1 MIGFSLKLKPII
13 MYKFTSKTLLASLFS
28 VLIFSCQEKKEETK
42 SYSLVAL
49 GEKII
54 LPINDSTSN
63 ISPGLEY
70 FSADKPYLFNANW
83 NNNSLQIFDLEN
95 GVLKKELVLEREG
108 ADGFE
113 WYYFHTQSL
122 DSIFLFPPFGSRFVL
137 TDTSGV
143 IKNRI
148 HFELPADYSVIFPHN
163 SYYVSPPTVIGKEL
177 IVRVRGNKGVTE
189 YAQSDLDSLSLEAA
203 INLETGAVRMLPLGF
218 PKDYLNAGSKQLEYS
233 IVNQGGKKFVSFMG
247 DHRLYQLDQDSQ
259 NWNAIDAKSQFL
271 DDPMPTF
278 SKDVDGRGF
287 NEYAFAKSRYESLVF
302 DSFRKVFYRFAY
314 PSVQFETDEELR
326 ALRNSPEA
334 FVVMVFD
341 EDLNLLTETKF
352 EAGTYY
358 PTNFFVSEK
367 GLYISLSH
375 PDNPEIKEDEMA
387 FELIKLVE
395 N

>member
-1 MIGFSLKLKPII
+1 
-13 MYKFTSKTLLASLFS
+13 MYKFAPLPFYLSLFS
-28 VLIFSCQEKKEETK
+28 VLMFSCHEKEVEVKTW
-42 SYSLVAL
+42 SLIAS

-54 LPINDSTSN
+54 LPLDDQTSN
-63 ISPGLEY
+63 ISMGLE
-70 FSADKPYLFNANW
+70 FFKADKSLLFSVNEIK
-83 NNNSLQIFDLEN
+83 NSLQIYDLEN
-95 GVLKKELVLEREG
+95 QTPEKELVFEREG

-113 WYYFHTQSL
+113 WNYFHTQSL

-177 IVRVRGNKGVTE
+177 IVKVRGNKRVTE
-189 YAQSDLDSLSLEAA
+189 YVQRDLDSLSLEAA

-218 PKDYLNAGSKQLEYS
+218 PKDYLSAGSKQLEYS
-233 IVNQGGKKFVSFMG
+233 IVNQRGKKFISFMG
-247 DHRLYQLDQDSQ
+247 DHRLYLLDQDSQ
-259 NWNAIDAKSQFL
+259 NWKAIDAKSEFL
-271 DDPMPTF
+271 DEQMPTIP
-278 SKDVDGRGF
+278 KDVDSRGF
-287 NEYAFAKSRYESLVF
+287 NEYAFAKSRYESLVY
-302 DSFRKVFYRFAY
+302 DSFRQVFYRFAY
-314 PSVQFETDEELR
+314 PTVTFETDEELR
-326 ALRNSPEA
+326 ALRNSPGT

-352 EAGTYY
+352 EAGAYY

-367 GLYISLSH
+367 GLFISLSH

-387 FELIKLVE
+387 FELIKLE
-395 N
+395 GN

>member
-113 WYYFHTQSL
+113 WSYFHVHTL
-122 DSIFLFPPFGSRFVL
+122 DSIFLFPPFGKQIVL
-137 TDTSGV
+137 TDTSGI

-148 HFELPADYSVIFPHN
+148 RFELPEGYSNLFPHN
-163 SYYVSPPTVIGKEL
+163 SYYVSPPNLNGKEL
-177 IVRVRGNKGVTE
+177 IVKVRAEIRPREVTQVE
-189 YAQSDLDSLSLEAA
+189 LNSIALSAA
-203 INLETGAVRMLPLGF
+203 INLETGATRLLPHGF
-218 PKDYLNAGSKQLEYS
+218 PSDYLSSGQKQLEYS
-233 IVNQGGKKFVSFMG
+233 FNFQNGKTVVSFMG
-247 DHRLYQLDQDSQ
+247 DHRLYTANSASSPLEPK
-259 NWNAIDAKSQFL
+259 AGKSQYL
-271 DDPMPTF
+271 DDPMPF
-278 SKDVDGRGF
+278 FAKDGDGR
-287 NEYAFAKSRYESLVF
+287 EIRMYAFTKSRYESLIY
-302 DSFRKVFYRFAY
+302 DSFRKVYYRFAY
-314 PSVQFETDEELR
+314 PTIQVETDDELR
-326 ALRNSPEA
+326 ALSNSPGA

-341 EDLNLLTETKF
+341 ENLNLLTERKF